1 MKQSFLYKSIVRFWI
16 ILFVV
21 SSCTTVNWV
30 SVERLRPVA
39 CSKVPV
45 KVRRVAV
52 VNNQPNLAEKNM
64 RSTDL
69 KALDSKMVVDSLAQ
83 YLADAAYFDEVL
95 VYDSV
100 LATNPVL
107 SCDERELSPVKVKQL
122 TNMLQVDMLISVEMA
137 ALLLENSTYA
147 GGGQVFAVV
156 KLYLPGE
163 LFPADTIR
171 CIQRLRFEELYPIE
185 HVPVQ
190 EAAFLPLASL
200 VPQWHTVEF
209 PYYSGTN
216 VDMRDAAVYVKEG
229 NWMEAKVLWEKQLK
243 HKNSRRRMEANLNMA
258 VWHELNDDSITT
270 ARNYAEK
277 ALELAARKMKKGSD
291 GRWKNQT
298 FDYLF
303 ISDYLRDMEKR
314 GKELERLKKQMW
326 HFSDEF

>member
-1 MKQSFLYKSIVRFWI
+1 MKQSLLWKSVVCLWT
-16 ILFVV
+16 ILAFI

-30 SVERLRPVA
+30 GVERLQPIAR
-39 CSKVPV
+39 SKVPA

-83 YLADAAYFDEVL
+83 YLADAVYFDEVL
-95 VYDSV
+95 VFDSM

-122 TNMLQVDMLISVEMA
+122 ANMLQVDMLISVEMA
-137 ALLLENSTYA
+137 ALLLGDSYT
-147 GGGQVFAVV
+147 GGQVFSVV
-156 KLYLPGE
+156 KLYIPGE
-163 LFPADTIR
+163 LFPVDTIR
-171 CIQRLRFEELYPIE
+171 SIQRLRYEELYPIE
-185 HVPVQ
+185 HIPVQ

-200 VPQWHTVEF
+200 VPQWHTVDF
-209 PYYSGTN
+209 PYYSGAN
-216 VDMRDAAVYVKEG
+216 VDMRDAAVYVREG

-243 HKNSRRRMEANLNMA
+243 NKNSRRRMEANLNMA

-277 ALELAARKMKKGSD
+277 ALALAARKMKKRAD

-303 ISDYLRDMEKR
+303 ISDYLQDMEKR
-314 GKELERLKKQMW
+314 GKELERLKKQLW